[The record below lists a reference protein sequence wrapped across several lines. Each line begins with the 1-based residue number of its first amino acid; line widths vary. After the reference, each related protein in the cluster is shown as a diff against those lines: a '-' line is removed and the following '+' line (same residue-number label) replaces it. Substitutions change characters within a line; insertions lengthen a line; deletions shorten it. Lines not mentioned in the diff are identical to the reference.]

1 MSSNKRPEL
10 RLEGN
15 VSENFK
21 NFELRFSDYCI
32 QADYRNLEKD
42 PNNPDEKAD
51 HYKKPKLELAAL
63 RSALPDEA
71 LQLVRYTIEPQ
82 ISVADKNKPW
92 VWMEKLRT
100 HYTGSTGSSL
110 MADRF
115 KFWSIYQSPH
125 ETVQDW
131 EVKIRQYGS
140 LCQYTNMQDE
150 MYRDKFVFGLHSET
164 IRTELLKTHT
174 KADGTAK
181 SMTDVVSEAKTYESA
196 VRANKLIEQ
205 GTKLEEQVNWSN
217 SYRQPPQHR
226 QQRPSRPQ
234 STAQSAR
241 RQHEQWPH
249 RLMKLTREPGTCYW
263 CGDRRGSHAWSLC
276 PANGKT
282 CKRCGGNDHLAR
294 VCMEDITSR

>member
-1 MSSNKRPEL
+1 M
-10 RLEGN
+10 
-15 VSENFK
+15 
-21 NFELRFSDYCI
+21 
-32 QADYRNLEKD
+32 EKD
-42 PNNPDEKAD
+42 PNNPNEKAD

-71 LQLVRYTIEPQ
+71 LQLVCYTIEPQ

-164 IRTELLKTHT
+164 IRTELKTHT

-181 SMTDVVSEAKTYESA
+181 SMTDVVSEAETYE
-196 VRANKLIEQ
+196 L
-205 GTKLEEQVNWSN
+205 L
-217 SYRQPPQHR
+217 
-226 QQRPSRPQ
+226 
-234 STAQSAR
+234 
-241 RQHEQWPH
+241 
-249 RLMKLTREPGTCYW
+249 
-263 CGDRRGSHAWSLC
+263 
-276 PANGKT
+276 
-282 CKRCGGNDHLAR
+282 
-294 VCMEDITSR
+294 

>member
-1 MSSNKRPEL
+1 MRKL
-10 RLEGN
+10 
-15 VSENFK
+15 
-21 NFELRFSDYCI
+21 I
-32 QADYRNLEKD
+32 ITRNLSL
-42 PNNPDEKAD
+42 NQQ
-51 HYKKPKLELAAL
+51 LSELA
-63 RSALPDEA
+63 ALPDEA

-82 ISVADKNKPW
+82 ISAADKNKPW
-92 VWMEKLRT
+92 VWMEKLRAY
-100 HYTGSTGSSL
+100 YTSSTGSSL

-150 MYRDKFVFGLHSET
+150 MYRDTFVFGLHSET
-164 IRTELLKTHT
+164 IRTELLKTST

-196 VRANKLIEQ
+196 VRANKLKEH

-226 QQRPSRPQ
+226 Q
-234 STAQSAR
+234 
-241 RQHEQWPH
+241 
-249 RLMKLTREPGTCYW
+249 
-263 CGDRRGSHAWSLC
+263 
-276 PANGKT
+276 
-282 CKRCGGNDHLAR
+282 HLAHR
-294 VCMEDITSR
+294 TRHVYSMNRCPTGL